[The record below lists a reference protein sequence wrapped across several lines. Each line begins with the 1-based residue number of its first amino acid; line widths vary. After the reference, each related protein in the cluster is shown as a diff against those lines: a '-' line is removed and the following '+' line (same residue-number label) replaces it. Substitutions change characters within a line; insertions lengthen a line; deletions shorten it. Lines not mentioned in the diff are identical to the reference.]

1 VRPRPWFLLLASL
14 AALAA
19 LIPADAARAGAIIT
33 AYSQDVITGIGLK
46 PGLANNFNLTSTD
59 SSSTDLAELDS
70 AGKVTNTDKLDPK
83 FAAVGP
89 NAGAAQENTF
99 VIIGP
104 HVAKSDAVINAN
116 LTAASND
123 ALVNLEKFDTG
134 TAFAT
139 NDLQAFFTLKN
150 ADSLTLSFTAAVLL
164 QAFIDK
170 TVQNGSAEASL
181 TVNID
186 ITERFGN
193 FNQVFLWTP
202 DGGTGNGITGGVENA
217 DPFDLNKTL
226 SLVVPGNT
234 TYQPNNGNA
243 AAFSATTDML
253 AAGDYKIDF
262 FMSENAFGQAV
273 PEPST
278 LVTAT
283 LGVPIFLI
291 YWWRFVRG
299 ATAAKG

>member
-1 VRPRPWFLLLASL
+1 VAPGIEEESIMRPRPWFLLLASL

-46 PGLANNFNLTSTD
+46 PGLANNFNVTSTD
-59 SSSTDLAELDS
+59 SSSTDLAELNS

-104 HVAKSDAVINAN
+104 HVAKSDAAIQNT

-139 NDLQAFFTLKN
+139 NDLQAYFTLTN
-150 ADSLTLSFTAAVLL
+150 ADKLTLSFSSAVLL
-164 QAFIDK
+164 QVFLDK

-186 ITERFGN
+186 ITEWFGN
-193 FNQVFLWTP
+193 FNQVFQWRP
-202 DGGTGNGITGGVENA
+202 DGVVNNNITGGTENA

-226 SLVVPGNT
+226 SLSCRATPRTSRT
-234 TYQPNNGNA
+234 TGTPRSSRPPQTSSPR
-243 AAFSATTDML
+243 ATTR
-253 AAGDYKIDF
+253 
-262 FMSENAFGQAV
+262 STSSC
-273 PEPST
+273 PRTPS
-278 LVTAT
+278 ARRSRNRR
-283 LGVPIFLI
+283 P
-291 YWWRFVRG
+291 W
-299 ATAAKG
+299 